1 MANYRIH
8 LVAPSALLAIAL
20 GGCSHEQTPVTGTA
34 GTAAR
39 ASESPQPKE
48 LKKRCDDA
56 LDFALKRHLD
66 TRVNAAW
73 QIVHGILVFGRD
85 FQVYHDGKLVSALDY
100 LLEGGTLNGWQLRKG
115 DHGLEAIVEP
125 GSKTGQGHEDQW
137 LGYLSQCGLS
147 TDDKIVAGGQTYTVR
162 DLVTQAQWD
171 IYDGMEATWTLMG
184 FGTLLPIDTTWKA
197 NDGSEWSLERIA
209 GMEARQDLAN
219 SACGGS
225 HRLYALSLAVNRRLA
240 EGGKLTGGWKAANDK
255 IQGAITKAKEYQQ
268 PDGSFSTNFFSR
280 PGTSSDLTLRINTTG
295 HTLEFLTLSLTDKQ
309 LAEPWVTRAVVQ
321 LLDLLER
328 TKDLD
333 LECGSLYHAVHALQL
348 YRIRL
353 DEIDKDAT
361 TTAHAREAAPKP
373 SL

>member
-1 MANYRIH
+1 
-8 LVAPSALLAIAL
+8 
-20 GGCSHEQTPVTGTA
+20 
-34 GTAAR
+34 
-39 ASESPQPKE
+39 
-48 LKKRCDDA
+48 
-56 LDFALKRHLD
+56 
-66 TRVNAAW
+66 VNAAW

-197 NDGSEWSLERIA
+197 KDGSEWSLERIA
-209 GMEARQDLAN
+209 GMEARQDLSG

-255 IQGAITKAKEYQQ
+255 IQVAIAKAKEYQQ

-280 PGTSSDLTLRINTTG
+280 PGTSPDLTLRINTTG

-361 TTAHAREAAPKP
+361 TTAQAREAAPKP